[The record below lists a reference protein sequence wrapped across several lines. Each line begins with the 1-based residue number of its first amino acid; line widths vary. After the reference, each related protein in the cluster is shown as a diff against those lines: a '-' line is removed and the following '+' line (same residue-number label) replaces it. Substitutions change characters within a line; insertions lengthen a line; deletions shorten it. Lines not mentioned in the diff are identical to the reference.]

1 MHQDD
6 IEEAVR
12 FLKQECPK
20 IVREAMQ
27 GHRNLSAHLRDLKIM
42 QTNPGIWEWQEE
54 IIAWMYA
61 HISA

>member
-42 QTNPGIWEWQEE
+42 QTNPGK
-54 IIAWMYA
+54 
-61 HISA
+61 